1 MRRKERELTLKEDIQ
16 RIVQLGDLC
25 RVAMF
30 AEDYPYIIPLNYGYE
45 WHDQLKLYFHCAKE
59 GRKIDLLKLNNNVGF
74 EIDVDHELVAAED
87 ACNWGMKYK
96 SVVGFGK
103 MIEIENDEDKVHALD
118 LLMEHYGFKGKPLY
132 PSIMLT
138 KIAIYCLEVH
148 SITGKA
154 RT

>member
-1 MRRKERELTLKEDIQ
+1 MRRKDRELNLKDDIQ
-16 RIVQLGDLC
+16 EIIKLGDVC

-30 AEDYPYIIPLNYGYE
+30 AGEYPYIIPLNYGYE
-45 WHDQLKLYFHCAKE
+45 WSEQLKLYFHSATE
-59 GRKIDLLKLNNNVGF
+59 GRKVDLLKLNNNVGF
-74 EIDVDHELVAAED
+74 EIDINHELVTADE

-103 MIEIENDEDKVHALD
+103 MIEIASNKEKVHALD

-132 PSIMLT
+132 PAIMLM
-138 KIAIYCLEVH
+138 KIRIYCLEVCN
-148 SITGKA
+148 ITGKA